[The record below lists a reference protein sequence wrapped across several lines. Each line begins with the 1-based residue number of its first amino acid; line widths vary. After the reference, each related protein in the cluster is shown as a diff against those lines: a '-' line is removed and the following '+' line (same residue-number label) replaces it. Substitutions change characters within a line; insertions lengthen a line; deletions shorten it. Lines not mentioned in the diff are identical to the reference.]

1 MSKTLVIG
9 AAFVDVLMD
18 VPKLPTTG
26 EDISGHLRANIVG
39 GSAFNVYGA
48 IKYAGQDAD
57 LFVPVGEGQYAD
69 LVSEDMAKMG
79 IRPLLKV
86 NGADNG
92 WDISFVE
99 PDGERSFLT
108 VNGIEQLWQPD
119 WFENIDISNYDFFYI
134 SGYEMEDDKV
144 AGVILDA
151 LDKRNS
157 DSQVLFD
164 ASPRIEYISQK
175 TLQRLY
181 DNHVMIHCNED
192 ETRYLF
198 PGVSSLEMKCQE
210 IFVKTHAPIVLTL
223 GEEGAYLYAGKHH
236 SEMVR
241 SAKVK
246 VVNTLGAGDT
256 FCGGFLA
263 GLSQNMSLSE
273 AVQQGNELAA
283 LVVGQDSGTLLN
295 KQ

>member
-48 IKYAGQDAD
+48 IKYTGQDAD

-69 LVSEDMAKMG
+69 LVSENMAKMG

-108 VNGIEQLWQPD
+108 VNGIEQLWKPD
-119 WFENIDISNYDFFYI
+119 WFENIDISNYDFFI
-134 SGYEMEDDKV
+134 
-144 AGVILDA
+144 
-151 LDKRNS
+151 
-157 DSQVLFD
+157 
-164 ASPRIEYISQK
+164 
-175 TLQRLY
+175 
-181 DNHVMIHCNED
+181 
-192 ETRYLF
+192 
-198 PGVSSLEMKCQE
+198 
-210 IFVKTHAPIVLTL
+210 
-223 GEEGAYLYAGKHH
+223 
-236 SEMVR
+236 
-241 SAKVK
+241 
-246 VVNTLGAGDT
+246 
-256 FCGGFLA
+256 
-263 GLSQNMSLSE
+263 
-273 AVQQGNELAA
+273 
-283 LVVGQDSGTLLN
+283 LVVMKWKMIRLRESSWMRWINEILILRCYLMLHQELSIFLKRPFRDCMTITL
-295 KQ
+295 

>member
-1 MSKTLVIG
+1 MGKTLVIG

-26 EDISGHLRANIVG
+26 EDVSGKLRANIVG

-48 IKYAGQDAD
+48 IKYAQQDAD
-57 LFVPVGEGQYAD
+57 LFVPVGTGHYAD
-69 LVSEDMAKMG
+69 LVSEDMAEKG

-86 NGADNG
+86 DGADNG

-119 WFENIDISNYDFFYI
+119 WFKDIDISDYDAFYI
-134 SGYEMEDDKV
+134 SGYEMEDEKA

-151 LDKRNS
+151 LDKRKS
-157 DSQVLFD
+157 SAVVLFD
-164 ASPRIEYISQK
+164 ASPRIEYISDK

-181 DNHVMIHCNED
+181 DNHVIIHCNED
-192 ETRYLF
+192 EIAHLV
-198 PGVSSLEMKCQE
+198 PGVSGLEEKCRQLFE
-210 IFVKTHAPIVLTL
+210 KTHSPVILTL
-223 GEEGAYLYAGKHH
+223 GKEGAYLCESEHLQVVH
-236 SEMVR
+236 SI
-241 SAKVK
+241 KVK

-263 GLSQNMSLSE
+263 GLSHDMSVHDS
-273 AVQQGNELAA
+273 VQQGNELAA
-283 LVVGQDSGTLLN
+283 LVVGQDSGSLLD

>member
-48 IKYAGQDAD
+48 IKYTGQDAD

-79 IRPLLKV
+79 IQPHLKV

-108 VNGIEQLWQPD
+108 VNGIEQL
-119 WFENIDISNYDFFYI
+119 
-134 SGYEMEDDKV
+134 
-144 AGVILDA
+144 
-151 LDKRNS
+151 
-157 DSQVLFD
+157 
-164 ASPRIEYISQK
+164 
-175 TLQRLY
+175 
-181 DNHVMIHCNED
+181 
-192 ETRYLF
+192 
-198 PGVSSLEMKCQE
+198 
-210 IFVKTHAPIVLTL
+210 
-223 GEEGAYLYAGKHH
+223 
-236 SEMVR
+236 
-241 SAKVK
+241 
-246 VVNTLGAGDT
+246 
-256 FCGGFLA
+256 
-263 GLSQNMSLSE
+263 
-273 AVQQGNELAA
+273 
-283 LVVGQDSGTLLN
+283 
-295 KQ
+295 